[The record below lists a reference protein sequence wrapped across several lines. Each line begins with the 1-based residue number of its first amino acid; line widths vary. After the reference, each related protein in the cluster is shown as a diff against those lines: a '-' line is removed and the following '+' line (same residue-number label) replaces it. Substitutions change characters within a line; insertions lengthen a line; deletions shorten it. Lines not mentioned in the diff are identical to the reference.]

1 MKLQLLSDLHL
12 EVHPQFR
19 ISPAAGADLLVLAG
33 DIGSYQ
39 AGSRLMAPD
48 FGLTR
53 FSPRHGWPTP
63 VLYVPG
69 NHEYDNADFDQTHE
83 RLRTLCQALD
93 ILWLERETCVIGGV
107 RFVGTTLWAD
117 RESSEKVEAEVTNP
131 FQPGDPLPGGL
142 IAHATAR
149 SDEVVVWDPES
160 RSLFVGDV
168 ILGKGP
174 IGIELCPE
182 SWLPDGVGLADLKA
196 SLQPLLELP
205 IERILPGHGEPVDR
219 EARSSLERLL

>member
-1 MKLQLLSDLHL
+1 MGFEGIGGRQIARGIGRWVAFHPEWKQDVACGVIDRGGPMILVDPLLPSDPEGQAALDGL
-12 EVHPQFR
+12 AARAADDGP
-19 ISPAAGADLLVLAG
+19 PAIVLTVF
-33 DIGSYQ
+33 Y
-39 AGSRLMAPD
+39 
-48 FGLTR
+48 
-53 FSPRHGWPTP
+53 
-63 VLYVPG
+63 
-69 NHEYDNADFDQTHE
+69 HE
-83 RLRTLCQALD
+83 RSAGEV
-93 ILWLERETCVIGGV
+93 LERIP
-107 RFVGTTLWAD
+107 GTTLWAD

-142 IAHATAR
+142 VAHATAR

-182 SWLPDGVGLADLKA
+182 SWLPDGVGLSDLKA

-205 IERILPGHGEPVDR
+205 IERILPGHGEAVDR
-219 EARSSLERLL
+219 EARSSLERLLT